1 MLAVISWPNGGNN
14 MGASLLLIDLG
25 TWIMR
30 STGVVVND
38 SVLGPFFS
46 PDGSAL
52 WWADPG
58 WHDRAHGVAREY
70 ALVRYDLA
78 GGQAATAFT
87 FAESFEPWQLRPM
100 RDGQHLAVFG
110 VPTSTDN
117 LAEDTPRVQVI
128 DTVAGALSA
137 DLPLDGL
144 KAGQF
149 QVGPPDGPDYPYH
162 QYRPGLA
169 WDIGRGRLYMVYPD
183 EERVSVVDLGAGKI
197 IASELMRPRTSWLQ
211 QLLARLV
218 PAVEAKSVPTTQRWA
233 VLSPDGSR
241 LYVSG
246 SREEGVRVDTNN
258 SYDFSLT
265 EEGLRVVD
273 TNDLAEIARRELSG
287 SAFAVAPD
295 GRLILVHT
303 FRSGLDPAKDRWAA
317 DQHQARILAAD
328 GLTDASTLDVA
339 DAFYLRGFSPDGKY
353 AYVEQPGGSLPPAT
367 VFRVVDVGDGHV
379 VAERSVAGYYA
390 ALLLNPSGGPDL

>member
-1 MLAVISWPNGGNN
+1 MFVENAEREPGV
-14 MGASLLLIDLG
+14 ASMLLIDLG

-128 DTVAGALSA
+128 DTAAGALS
-137 DLPLDGL
+137 
-144 KAGQF
+144 
-149 QVGPPDGPDYPYH
+149 
-162 QYRPGLA
+162 
-169 WDIGRGRLYMVYPD
+169 
-183 EERVSVVDLGAGKI
+183 
-197 IASELMRPRTSWLQ
+197 
-211 QLLARLV
+211 
-218 PAVEAKSVPTTQRWA
+218 
-233 VLSPDGSR
+233 
-241 LYVSG
+241 
-246 SREEGVRVDTNN
+246 
-258 SYDFSLT
+258 
-265 EEGLRVVD
+265 
-273 TNDLAEIARRELSG
+273 RR
-287 SAFAVAPD
+287 
-295 GRLILVHT
+295 IC
-303 FRSGLDPAKDRWAA
+303 RSMD
-317 DQHQARILAAD
+317 
-328 GLTDASTLDVA
+328 
-339 DAFYLRGFSPDGKY
+339 
-353 AYVEQPGGSLPPAT
+353 
-367 VFRVVDVGDGHV
+367 
-379 VAERSVAGYYA
+379 
-390 ALLLNPSGGPDL
+390 